1 MLISIFDF
9 RYIYIQYILYTY
21 IIYIYIYIYGNQK
34 TLIPIM
40 IADTTITTI
49 YIYNCN
55 WSFLH
60 VFVVMCYLPK
70 LKRGMAS
77 FRFEQISISDLI
89 SL

>member
-9 RYIYIQYILYTY
+9 RYIYTIYIIYIYIYIY

-55 WSFLH
+55 
-60 VFVVMCYLPK
+60 
-70 LKRGMAS
+70 
-77 FRFEQISISDLI
+77 
-89 SL
+89 

>member
-55 WSFLH
+55 
-60 VFVVMCYLPK
+60 
-70 LKRGMAS
+70 
-77 FRFEQISISDLI
+77 
-89 SL
+89 